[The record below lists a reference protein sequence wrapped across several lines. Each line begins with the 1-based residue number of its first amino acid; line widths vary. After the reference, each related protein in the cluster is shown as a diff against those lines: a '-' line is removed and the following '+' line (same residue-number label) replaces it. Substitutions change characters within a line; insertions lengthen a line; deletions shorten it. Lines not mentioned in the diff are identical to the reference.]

1 MFKFTL
7 VPSEFFV
14 EGSAYDFL
22 SSVTPLD
29 ETVSVKS
36 IELPQYKAVLV
47 YCGNDVRASVVQKEA
62 ESLTC
67 VSYFN
72 KVLVGMCEKGYVDV
86 LIALGKKLVIM
97 NSFRAEDA
105 VTALFYIVSAMAEFK
120 LKPGLS
126 VLNVF
131 GTDTIGLTEEAI
143 RIFKGVE
150 VVS

>member
-7 VPSEFFV
+7 VPSEFFE
-14 EGSAYDFL
+14 EGSAYGFL

-47 YCGNDVRASVVQKEA
+47 YCGNDVRASVMQKEV

-72 KVLVGMCEKGYVDV
+72 KVLVGLYVKGHIDI
-86 LIALGKKLVIM
+86 LIALGKRLVM
-97 NSFRAEDA
+97 LNSFRAAEA
-105 VTALFYIVSAMAEFK
+105 PTVLYYLVAAMIEFG
-120 LKPGLS
+120 LKPGLT